1 MQCLLLVTLGG
12 VVSVEVRVLSLA
24 WRLHAMG
31 LCFGA
36 RLVQDIELC
45 GELFQVVLCLLHLLP
60 AAVYFSASSSIG
72 FLYSVQFLGV
82 IRDFSLLQ

>member
-24 WRLHAMG
+24 WRLHAVG

-45 GELFQVVLCLLHLLP
+45 GELFQVLCLLHLLP

-72 FLYSVQFLGV
+72 FLYSVQFLVV